1 MAKTDKEIVQHD
13 GSKGGTATSFF
24 VEETR
29 GQLAGFVVVMVQA
42 TPSAR
47 YVEAQG
53 YLNNVLVCRA
63 CGADNYNGTI
73 STPTG
78 SFTMPVRF
86 GDSWRVTGNVA
97 SAITLT
103 TIPT

>member
-1 MAKTDKEIVQHD
+1 MAKGDKAITQID
-13 GSKGGTATSFF
+13 GTRGGTATSL
-24 VEETR
+24 VHEDTR
-29 GQLAGFVVVMVQA
+29 GTLAGFVVVMVQA

-53 YLNNVLVCRA
+53 FLNGMLVCRA
-63 CGADNYNGTI
+63 SAADNFNGTI
-73 STPTG
+73 STAVD
-78 SFTMPVRF
+78 SFTLPVRY